1 MSRGLLDRF
10 IAEKIATTKHKRQRK
25 AEQKPRLLPK
35 QLAYA
40 NSRKCLNN
48 SHVQTVSHVLGELG
62 DALYAQTWLNITD
75 KMNCYPDGL

>member
-40 NSRKCLNN
+40 NTNLAANHLLPKGGIKS
-48 SHVQTVSHVLGELG
+48 V
-62 DALYAQTWLNITD
+62 AQ
-75 KMNCYPDGL
+75 KHAP